1 MLKSELREAAE
12 ERGLI
17 VRVAIKGRSPLHR
30 SLTRDGYLD
39 DLTAELNCEEE
50 RSDFVWIEGCIDES
64 NPDYNLDNLKKTQ
77 TFVGDFLREVE
88 YVTSH
93 TSNKEELFE
102 TIDGAL
108 GSSRWR
114 RRDLEFLLEAFTIK
128 DVADIVKEV
137 EIIGADGLMGEEDD
151 PCGS

>member
-1 MLKSELREAAE
+1 M
-12 ERGLI
+12 
-17 VRVAIKGRSPLHR
+17 
-30 SLTRDGYLD
+30 
-39 DLTAELNCEEE
+39 
-50 RSDFVWIEGCIDES
+50 
-64 NPDYNLDNLKKTQ
+64 
-77 TFVGDFLREVE
+77 E

-93 TSNKEELFE
+93 ISNKEELFE

-114 RRDLEFLLEAFTIK
+114 RRDLEFLLETFTIK